1 MYKAFNITYLV
12 NMVIQGFW
20 CLLFPIG
27 VAFGIGWLFV
37 NKLSWPGW
45 VYVPLLVVATV
56 IGLISMCRFLIS
68 SAEAMDR
75 IEKER
80 AQRREQER
88 EKMQKNAIES
98 TENVKTNEDID
109 PSETEKQE
117 GGDDK

>member
-37 NKLSWPGW
+37 NKLSWPSW

-68 SAEAMDR
+68 SAEAMER
-75 IEKER
+75 MEKQR
-80 AQRREQER
+80 AEKLEEQREEAR
-88 EKMQKNAIES
+88 KNAIPNVENSKNDENITPS
-98 TENVKTNEDID
+98 T
-109 PSETEKQE
+109 SEKYERR
-117 GGDDK
+117 